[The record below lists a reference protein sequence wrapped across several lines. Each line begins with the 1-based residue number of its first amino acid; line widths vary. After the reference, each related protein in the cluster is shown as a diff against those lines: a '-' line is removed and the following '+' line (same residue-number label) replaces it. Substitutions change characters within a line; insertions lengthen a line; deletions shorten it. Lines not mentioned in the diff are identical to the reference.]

1 MCVPS
6 ASVEL
11 RCVSW
16 TSEYGAPALDVV
28 AIPNAFESPAET
40 DMPCAGFKVVLA
52 GSFAHALAD
61 ALDCACTEAPADNR
75 NPIASSTSRR
85 VFILTSSQFRL
96 HCRFSIV

>member
-28 AIPNAFESPAET
+28 EIPNAPGNPAET

-52 GSFAHALAD
+52 GSFAD
-61 ALDCACTEAPADNR
+61 ALDCACTEAPAENR

-96 HCRFSIV
+96 YCRFSIV